1 MAASMESS
9 PAHSSNF
16 LKSALGRLSEG
27 IAQSRYSTLVGM
39 GDSKLQDAL
48 GTLLDLLRFLGD
60 GLRSVAPI
68 IGILLV
74 FQLVVLRQPLENWRE
89 RSPSDWS
96 EPLWELVGTV
106 GWLLC
111 ERPS

>member
-1 MAASMESS
+1 
-9 PAHSSNF
+9 
-16 LKSALGRLSEG
+16 LSEG

-68 IGILLV
+68 IEILLV
-74 FQLVVLRQPLENWRE
+74 FQLVVLRRPLENWRE
-89 RSPSDWS
+89 IAVG
-96 EPLWELVGTV
+96 LVRTLVETCGNSRV
-106 GWLLC
+106 AAL
-111 ERPS
+111 